1 MTPSDLS
8 GIIYVLR
15 DPTLLV
21 ELQGTVV
28 AANWG
33 ASRLFQ
39 QPSPEL
45 VGKPLSALVTDQ
57 PETLSRYLR
66 QCLQNSEGIQRTLSI
81 RPSNER
87 SITCSLRGGLVHQRK
102 EEQPQLVWLRI
113 VPAESANSQSAGS
126 NEHPQLM
133 TIENHARQQ
142 YEQRW
147 RTAFENSTIGI
158 MMADF
163 NGRLFAANKAYRNM
177 LGYSESEL
185 FQLTFL
191 DITYEEDQAFNLK
204 LVRELLDGKRQHFQL
219 EKRYRRKDGSLLWVR
234 TNVAIVPGMG
244 DVAPFWINIVED
256 ITERKRVEEE
266 LTLQIARLRETE
278 TRLQTFFGNS
288 PTVIFLKDRQ
298 GRYLYVNNQFKRVL
312 CITEEQIKGKR
323 DDEVFSAEQ
332 AAAFQANDRQVLE
345 AGVAM
350 EFEEVARQEDGL
362 HTSIVQKFPLFNAEG
377 EICAIGGIVTDITQR
392 KRAER
397 ELLAV
402 RDELTAELTEMTRL
416 HEFSA
421 HLLAISEFEP
431 LLEEVLEATIAL
443 QNADFGNIQ
452 VYNPGTQALEIVAQ
466 RGFQQDFLEYFRSVR
481 DIGAACG
488 RAMELR
494 QRVIIEDVEI
504 DSEFALHR
512 HIAASAGFRAVQ
524 STPLFS
530 RSGQFLGMLSTHFR
544 RPHRPSL
551 RDLRF
556 TDLYAIYAAEIIER
570 ERLEAARRKVEQV
583 LHMTQA
589 ELARVSRLT
598 TLGELAAS
606 IAHEVNQPLTA
617 VTNNSNACL
626 RLLDEHNLKPDVL
639 RRALEEIVADGT
651 RASAVIARIRGF
663 IKKVPAEKN
672 ELDINE
678 VIHEVLA
685 LTGHEFRENRV
696 LLEHKLTPDLPRVL
710 ADRVQL
716 QQVLLNLIMN
726 GVEAMTAVANRPRLL
741 CVESRV
747 DEPAKVLVAVRDS
760 GIGLGLEADRVFTP
774 FFTTKAN
781 GMGMGLCISR
791 SLIEGHGGR
800 LWVEPNFPHGA
811 VFYFTLPVADRSRLE
826 IAGHQVFN

>member
-1 MTPSDLS
+1 MTPSGLS
-8 GIIYVLR
+8 GIIYGLR

-28 AANWG
+28 AANPG

-39 QPSPEL
+39 RPSPEL

-57 PETLSRYLR
+57 PEALSGYLR
-66 QCLQNSEGIQRTLSI
+66 QCLQNSEGIQGRLSI

-87 SITCSLRGGLVHQRK
+87 SITCSLMGGLVPQRK

-133 TIENHARQQ
+133 AIENHTRQQ
-142 YEQRW
+142 NEQRW
-147 RTAFENSTIGI
+147 RTAFENSAIGI

-185 FQLTFL
+185 FGLTFL
-191 DITYEEDQAFNLK
+191 DITYEEDRPINLK

-219 EKRYRRKDGSLLWVR
+219 EKRYRRKDGSLLCVR
-234 TNVAIVPGMG
+234 TNVALVPGIG
-244 DVAPFWINIVED
+244 DVAPFWINVVED
-256 ITERKRVEEE
+256 ITGRKRVEEE
-266 LTLQIARLRETE
+266 LTLQIARLRESE
-278 TRLQTFFGNS
+278 TRLQTFFENS
-288 PTVIFLKDRQ
+288 PNVIFLKDRQ
-298 GRYLYVNNQFKRVL
+298 GRYLYVNNQFDRAL
-312 CITEEQIKGKR
+312 CITEGQIKGKR

-345 AGVAM
+345 AGVPM
-350 EFEEVARQEDGL
+350 EFEETALQEDGE

-377 EICAIGGIVTDITQR
+377 EISAIGGIVTDITER

-397 ELLAV
+397 ELLTV

-466 RGFQQDFLEYFRSVR
+466 RGFQQDFLEYFRGVR

-512 HIAASAGFRAVQ
+512 QIAASAGFRAVQ

-556 TDLYAIYAAEIIER
+556 TDLYASYAAEIIER

-583 LHMTQA
+583 LHMTQM

-598 TLGELAAS
+598 TVGELAAS

-651 RASAVIARIRGF
+651 RASAVIARTRGF

-685 LTGHEFRENRV
+685 LIGREFRENRV
-696 LLEHKLTPDLPRVL
+696 LLEHKLTSDLPRVL

-747 DEPAKVLVAVRDS
+747 DEPEKVLVAVRDS

-781 GMGMGLCISR
+781 GMGLGLCISR

-800 LWVEPNFPHGA
+800 LWVEPNSPHGA
-811 VFYFTLPVADRSRLE
+811 VFYFTLPVADRSLE
-826 IAGHQVFN
+826 MSGHQVFN